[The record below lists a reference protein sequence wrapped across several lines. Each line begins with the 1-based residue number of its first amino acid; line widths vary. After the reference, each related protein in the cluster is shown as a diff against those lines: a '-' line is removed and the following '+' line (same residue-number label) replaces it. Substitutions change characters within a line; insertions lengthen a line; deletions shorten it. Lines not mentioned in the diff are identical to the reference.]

1 MVFPNQLWTPEPENV
16 YVNFYLFIY
25 FWPHCMA
32 CRILVPQL
40 GIESKSPAVQ
50 APRPNHRNRQGRP
63 CMCVLISRKRNPISF
78 PSFSECLLSSYGSQ
92 ILQRIAYAVFMK
104 EKLLFDDCDSFWP
117 LLVTMSLLPSDMSLW
132 HKDYFRLFALEK
144 EENKRSRWEKNSES
158 QVEVSYH
165 FVRAIYT
172 YRGNIYV

>member
-40 GIESKSPAVQ
+40 GIEPKSPAVQ
-50 APRPNHRNRQGRP
+50 APRPNHRNRQGCP

-78 PSFSECLLSSYGSQ
+78 PSFSECLLSKFNVLGAKSAFPPLALISDDSVPHRS
-92 ILQRIAYAVFMK
+92 LSNHTPFF
-104 EKLLFDDCDSFWP
+104 LLFTCTDSCYRHPGGVPWIASPFTSP
-117 LLVTMSLLPSDMSLW
+117 TKNLSLCVHNPWFSGC
-132 HKDYFRLFALEK
+132 A
-144 EENKRSRWEKNSES
+144 
-158 QVEVSYH
+158 YH
-165 FVRAIYT
+165 AI
-172 YRGNIYV
+172 VCVL